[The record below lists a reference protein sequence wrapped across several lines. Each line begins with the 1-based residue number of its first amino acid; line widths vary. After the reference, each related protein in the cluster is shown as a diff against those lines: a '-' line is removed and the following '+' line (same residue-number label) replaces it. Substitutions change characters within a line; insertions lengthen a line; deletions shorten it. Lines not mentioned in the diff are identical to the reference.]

1 MSGGLSW
8 LRQTL
13 NRLRGRGAAG
23 DVIAA
28 NVEEGARGV
37 AVGKNIIQIG
47 SVIFPAWLLA
57 AMVLGAIAVVFAIW
71 LATTPA
77 RMDGAFNVAVAE
89 FGTMGED
96 GRAHASA
103 EGKLLSRWVFDA
115 LRQEYALHPEVTQ
128 GLALQMWHDSL
139 PFTAK
144 RAQIGFIAD
153 EKAARARAEQIG
165 ASVLIYGYLDRDHG
179 FKPQF
184 YVAHDLV
191 RGDVDAVS
199 GNYQLGEAVPVPFP
213 IRLDDPGVRG
223 ALSVGPSTRARALF
237 WLSVG
242 LTHEVVG
249 ESAQALAVFRQ
260 AEEQLATT
268 WQERDGKEILYF
280 FIGREALF
288 LSRDFPEAEYLDQAE
303 QAFAEAI
310 RIGQKYHGD
319 YARAHIGLA
328 GVYYERARQAPPEL
342 RLETGDLA
350 QAIAEYQ
357 AALDLAPPETQ
368 VAAIAR
374 LGLGIAYRMQA
385 EAHLV
390 NGQDAEA
397 EAGLVQAVDDLKQA
411 VSPLAQADLYRFL
424 AQAYL
429 ALGASYHQLAY
440 LRAEQG
446 DRAASL
452 ELYRQASDAYGLC
465 IAQGETAAFDR
476 ILTQK
481 IVADGCVPYQR
492 QAQAALSELAAGN

>member
-1 MSGGLSW
+1 MSRGLAW
-8 LRQTL
+8 LRQTAS
-13 NRLRGRGAAG
+13 RLRARGAAG

-28 NVEEGARGV
+28 NVETGARGV

-47 SVIFPAWLLA
+47 SVIFPVWLLVA
-57 AMVLGAIAVVFAIW
+57 VLLTLAVAVFAVWWTI
-71 LATTPA
+71 TPA
-77 RMDGAFNVAVAE
+77 RMEGAFNVAVAE
-89 FGTMGED
+89 FGTVGDD
-96 GRAHASA
+96 GRARASA

-128 GLALQMWHDSL
+128 GLALEIWHDSL

-144 RAQIGFIAD
+144 RATIGFIAD
-153 EKAARARAEQIG
+153 EKAARAKAEQIG

-179 FKPQF
+179 FTPQF

-191 RGDVDAVS
+191 RGDIDAVS
-199 GNYQLGEAVPVPFP
+199 GNYQLGEPVPVPFP

-242 LTHEVVG
+242 LTHEVIG

-260 AEEQLATT
+260 AEAQLATT

-288 LSRDFPEAEYLDQAE
+288 LSRDSPGEEYLNQAE
-303 QAFAEAI
+303 RAFVEAI

-328 GVYYERARQAPPEL
+328 GVYYERARRAPPEL
-342 RLETGDLA
+342 RLETGDLV

-357 AALDLAPPETQ
+357 AALDLAPPDAQ
-368 VAAIAR
+368 VGAIAR
-374 LGLGIAYRMQA
+374 LGLGIAHRMQA
-385 EAHLV
+385 EAYLV
-390 NGQDAEA
+390 NGQDTEA
-397 EAGLVQAVDDLKQA
+397 EVGLARAIDELQQAAGPLTQAGLH
-411 VSPLAQADLYRFL
+411 RFL

-446 DRAASL
+446 DQAASQA
-452 ELYRQASDAYGLC
+452 LYRQASDAYGLC
-465 IAQGETAAFDR
+465 IAQGKVAAFDR
-476 ILTQK
+476 ILTEK
-481 IVADGCVPYQR
+481 VVADGCVPYQQ
-492 QAQAALSELAAGN
+492 QAQAALREAAAGH